1 VKPPQCVDFI
11 VLPYPTARRTAAQK
25 NNLII
30 FTGGLTA
37 CASTNVKK
45 EARLIS
51 PRVVEHGR
59 IETPPARTAPFIIS
73 FSLSGVKPTWHLRHG
88 QKTMYF
94 ARAVQFRIQQI
105 NRREVSLTTRVDIRS
120 VSAGRTTASR
130 WTFSLSLPPMRTL
143 VTTCLSLDF
152 DPENENATA
161 AASNSRAAAKEA
173 AARRG
178 RDRGSHHPHEDEQ
191 GEDNASSLSSP
202 LLPPPPPLPSSRSL
216 RLELEPAASTAS
228 GGDYNNNIIIMSADP
243 NHRERQ
249 RLRLESDDAS
259 FSSGADAASM
269 PPTSASSRRP
279 QSHLRSSL
287 GAIAN
292 LCSATLGA
300 GILSLPFAFY
310 LTGWIVGS
318 VMLVLSAL
326 ATTFSIQILA
336 RASEIRHS
344 QAYETLVEQHLSP
357 RASALTRLCIVVF
370 CFGCAV
376 AYIIA
381 IGDLFERL
389 GLSRIPSMV
398 VMWAIIM
405 LPLSCQRKMKSLQ
418 CASSIGIASISM
430 LVVCAG
436 IQLLLDWNVPHVAP
450 PDDGTPNVYN
460 THHRLKMGPAH
471 GLLGI
476 LKACPIILFAFSC
489 QVNVCAIYHELE
501 VVRDREEHLL
511 EEAGEEGG
519 LARSGSLS
527 LLLGGVAGDII
538 PGGIIEEDPASLHP
552 MPPPPPPAAHDPSSS
567 AVLLTE
573 GSALIAP
580 SSPASSS
587 GNEPII
593 IAAASEVETDKSK
606 AFDIVT
612 YSAVGVCAVL
622 YTSIS
627 LLALLEFDA
636 MTPNLLAK
644 YSVNEKVMQ
653 VAAAAVGLA
662 VVLAFPLNVVPARTS
677 LARSLVRPETVVTRR
692 REPQPSPPYAHS
704 PTATATSAAAG
715 PLIGEDDDRTV
726 LRSNAPTPRNYVQTP
741 LLQENRVR
749 VRSRHRPLGTFAH
762 MALTLV
768 VAGGALLVAIVVPDI
783 SVVFGLLGG
792 TTTSWLGFCLPGWLG
807 IKLLSK
813 KWRLVSYLL
822 FVGGVVIG
830 VVTTAVTVATMF

>member
-1 VKPPQCVDFI
+1 
-11 VLPYPTARRTAAQK
+11 
-25 NNLII
+25 
-30 FTGGLTA
+30 
-37 CASTNVKK
+37 
-45 EARLIS
+45 
-51 PRVVEHGR
+51 
-59 IETPPARTAPFIIS
+59 
-73 FSLSGVKPTWHLRHG
+73 
-88 QKTMYF
+88 
-94 ARAVQFRIQQI
+94 
-105 NRREVSLTTRVDIRS
+105 
-120 VSAGRTTASR
+120 
-130 WTFSLSLPPMRTL
+130 
-143 VTTCLSLDF
+143 
-152 DPENENATA
+152 
-161 AASNSRAAAKEA
+161 
-173 AARRG
+173 
-178 RDRGSHHPHEDEQ
+178 
-191 GEDNASSLSSP
+191 
-202 LLPPPPPLPSSRSL
+202 
-216 RLELEPAASTAS
+216 
-228 GGDYNNNIIIMSADP
+228 MSEDP
-243 NHRERQ
+243 NHHHHH
-249 RLRLESDDAS
+249 RLRLESDDNAS

-269 PPTSASSRRP
+269 QPPTTSSSSSRRP

-310 LTGWIVGS
+310 LAGWVVGS
-318 VMLVLSAL
+318 IMLVLSAL

-398 VMWAIIM
+398 VVWAIIM

-436 IQLLLDWNVPHVAP
+436 IQLLLDWHVPHVTAP
-450 PDDGTPNVYN
+450 EDGTTPSIFN
-460 THHRLKMGPAH
+460 TRHRLKMGPAH

-511 EEAGEEGG
+511 VEEESGA
-519 LARSGSLS
+519 LNRSGSLS
-527 LLLGGVAGDII
+527 RLLGGVAGDII

-552 MPPPPPPAAHDPSSS
+552 MPMPSPPAAHDPSSS

-580 SSPASSS
+580 SSPASSA
-587 GNEPII
+587 GGGEPIGFV
-593 IAAASEVETDKSK
+593 EVETDKSK
-606 AFDIVT
+606 AFDIIT

-622 YTSIS
+622 YSSIS

-677 LARSLVRPETVVTRR
+677 LARSWVRPETVVTRR
-692 REPQPSPPYAHS
+692 REPQRQRQPQAQPPSG
-704 PTATATSAAAG
+704 AAAAAAAADH
-715 PLIGEDDDRTV
+715 LIGEDDDRTV

-822 FVGGVVIG
+822 FGGGVVIG